1 MATLDRRPPHFP
13 LLPRITHSAQ
23 TGWTYLRWGRRLTR
37 IDPGVTAA
45 ERLLWGEDQ
54 AGLIFTPPPITRRH
68 PLVQAI
74 ALVVFVPLAAVLVVN
89 VVAGLLS

>member
-1 MATLDRRPPHFP
+1 MAMLDRRPPPFH
-13 LLPRITHSAQ
+13 LRPRITRSEQ
-23 TGWTYLRWGRRLTR
+23 MGWTYLRWGRSLHR
-37 IDPGVTAA
+37 IDPAITAA

-54 AGLIFTPPPITRRH
+54 AGLIFTPSPITRRH